1 MPPAS
6 GARKCPQM
14 INERGLR
21 VGKIARFLQGAAR
34 RRARRVGA
42 LRVVINRAFEYPAYL
57 DQMAVKGPHLTV
69 LFVLFRKLRPDRNPY
84 SWKDFEQDPL
94 DRPARFKLPAVLAS

>member
-1 MPPAS
+1 
-6 GARKCPQM
+6 
-14 INERGLR
+14 
-21 VGKIARFLQGAAR
+21 
-34 RRARRVGA
+34 
-42 LRVVINRAFEYPAYL
+42 
-57 DQMAVKGPHLTV
+57 MAVKGPHLTG